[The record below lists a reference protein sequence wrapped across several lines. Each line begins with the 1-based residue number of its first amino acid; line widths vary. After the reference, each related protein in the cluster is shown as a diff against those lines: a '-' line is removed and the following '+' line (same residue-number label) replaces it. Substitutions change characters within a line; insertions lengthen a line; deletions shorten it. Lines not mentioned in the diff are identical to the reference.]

1 MFNTTTIPTSI
12 NTPASIC
19 HIASILSIAAL
30 IGASVCELFLYRMKE
45 RICLG
50 ENLPESETEEEE
62 NYCDKYVEEFEA
74 LPARELSEEEL
85 TDLNKKIVREQVAEE
100 VEVILTFDKST
111 DTFWY
116 YTDKLKDVSYDILET
131 VARKF
136 AIDYDCK
143 AIFLTIEGDEE
154 PASLAEGD
162 ASLAEGDASLAEG
175 AASLAEGADA
185 ASLDDGTASL
195 AAAPAPSVFAKFKNY
210 NTGGKGSTPNFT
222 SVIKVIEQ
230 MNHFRYRGKICD
242 YEETLKVAEK
252 KVVEEKTIDYASYKK
267 LLETTKIKTL

>member
-143 AIFLTIEGDEE
+143 AIFLTIEGDDE
-154 PASLAEGD
+154 P
-162 ASLAEGDASLAEG
+162 
-175 AASLAEGADA
+175 ASLAEGADA
-185 ASLDDGTASL
+185 ALLAEGADAASL
-195 AAAPAPSVFAKFKNY
+195 AASPADGAASLAAPSVFAKFKNY

-252 KVVEEKTIDYASYKK
+252 KIVEEKTIDYASYKK

>member
-12 NTPASIC
+12 YTPASIC

-143 AIFLTIEGDEE
+143 AIFLTIEGDDE
-154 PASLAEGD
+154 PASLAEGAD
-162 ASLAEGDASLAEG
+162 ASLDDGTD
-175 AASLAEGADA
+175 SLAEGADA
-185 ASLDDGTASL
+185 ASLAEGDAAAPTASL
-195 AAAPAPSVFAKFKNY
+195 AAPSVFAKFKNY

>member
-12 NTPASIC
+12 NTPAFIC

-45 RICLG
+45 RRCVG

-143 AIFLTIEGDEE
+143 AIFLTIEGDDE
-154 PASLAEGD
+154 PASLAD
-162 ASLAEGDASLAEG
+162 G
-175 AASLAEGADA
+175 AASLADEPVSLADGAADGA
-185 ASLDDGTASL
+185 ASPADGAASP
-195 AAAPAPSVFAKFKNY
+195 AAAPSVFAKFKNY

>member
-1 MFNTTTIPTSI
+1 M
-12 NTPASIC
+12 
-19 HIASILSIAAL
+19 
-30 IGASVCELFLYRMKE
+30 
-45 RICLG
+45 G

-143 AIFLTIEGDEE
+143 AIFLTIEGDDAEAE
-154 PASLAEGD
+154 PAEGD
-162 ASLAEGDASLAEG
+162 ALPSASIAEG
-175 AASLAEGADA
+175 AAAPT
-185 ASLDDGTASL
+185 ASLDEPAAPTASL
-195 AAAPAPSVFAKFKNY
+195 AAPSVFAKFKNY

-252 KVVEEKTIDYASYKK
+252 KIVEEKTIDYSSYKK